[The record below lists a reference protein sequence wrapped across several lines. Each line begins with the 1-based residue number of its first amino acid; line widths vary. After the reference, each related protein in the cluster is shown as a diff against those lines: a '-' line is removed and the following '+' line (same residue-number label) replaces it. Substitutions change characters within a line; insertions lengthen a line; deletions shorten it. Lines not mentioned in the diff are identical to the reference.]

1 MIMSKQSLEKR
12 FRFHTLRDILLKCEQ
27 NEEPYSFTAKVMEF
41 QLFKIHSGN
50 DYLREEITTLRENFK
65 YDKNY
70 CLGLIQLSDN
80 YHPGKTYQYLL
91 PIASD

>member
-41 QLFKIHSGN
+41 QLFKI
-50 DYLREEITTLRENFK
+50 
-65 YDKNY
+65 
-70 CLGLIQLSDN
+70 LS
-80 YHPGKTYQYLL
+80 
-91 PIASD
+91 